1 MKSSSL
7 VAAALLGGANA
18 HAHRRAHELFN
29 KRANDTEVCVPG
41 CTTYYTTVTG
51 TDFIWQPTPNAPA
64 KTTSSAIITP
74 SSAPV
79 PEAPT
84 TSAATAPAASTPAV
98 IPTPIAQTVPA
109 PGTYTFPATTMTVTE
124 TTSTVVPSTTE
135 VPVGTHTLGGV
146 TTIVETAT
154 TVVCPYATVSTQSG
168 GVVTSLIQ
176 TTTYVCPSAGTYT
189 IAPTTV
195 TVTAPTETVTV
206 PVLTTYLPGTYTAPA
221 VTTEVTTQTVVYC
234 PFASA
239 ETPAATTSSAVVVPS
254 VVPPVS
260 SAVIPPVSSAV
271 VPPVSSA
278 VIPPVSSVVPPVT
291 SEAPVASSVVPV
303 ASPASSSSSS
313 AAASSTST
321 GSLGGGGGLWAM
333 TYTPYDSDSGEC
345 KTSDVIDADVSSIA
359 NAGFKTLRVYSTD
372 CDTLPNVGAAVKK
385 YGLKM
390 IVGIFISEY
399 GCANG
404 TPDVDTQIS
413 ALKEWGQW
421 DIVELMA
428 VGNEALYNGYC
439 TAQQLVDLISHVK
452 GELTEYT
459 GPYTTTDIVGAWQEE
474 EVQALV
480 CDAIDVVAANV
491 HSYFNADV
499 LPIDAG
505 DFVKGQI
512 EIVEKACGG
521 KTGYVLECGY
531 PTQGNANGVNIPSVL
546 NQQTAITSIKAAMG
560 DKVVFFSMF
569 DDKWKGDGACGCEKH
584 WGVGSLFGALGLG
597 DNE

>member
-18 HAHRRAHELFN
+18 HAHRRAHDLFN
-29 KRANDTEVCVPG
+29 KRSNDTEVCVPG
-41 CTTYYTTVTG
+41 CTTYYTTITG
-51 TDFIWQPTPNAPA
+51 SDFIWQPTPNAPA
-64 KTTSSAIITP
+64 KTTSSEVITP
-74 SSAPV
+74 SAAVPV
-79 PEAPT
+79 T
-84 TSAATAPAASTPAV
+84 TSAAPAASTPAV
-98 IPTPIAQTVPA
+98 IPTPIAQTVPT

-124 TTSTVVPSTTE
+124 TTSTVVPSTVE
-135 VPVGTHTLGGV
+135 VPPGTHTLGGV

-206 PVLTTYLPGTYTAPA
+206 PVVTTFLPGTYTAPA
-221 VTTEVTTQTVVYC
+221 VTTEVTTQTVIYC
-234 PFASA
+234 PFESA
-239 ETPAATTSSAVVVPS
+239 ETPAATTSSAAAVI
-254 VVPPVS
+254 PPVSSIIPAVS
-260 SAVIPPVSSAV
+260 SAVIPPVSSILSA
-271 VPPVSSA
+271 VSSA
-278 VIPPVSSVVPPVT
+278 VIPPVSSII
-291 SEAPVASSVVPV
+291 PVASS
-303 ASPASSSSSS
+303 ASSTSSS
-313 AAASSTST
+313 ATASSTST
-321 GSLGGGGGLWAM
+321 GSLGGGEGLWAM
-333 TYTPYDSDSGEC
+333 TYTPYDSDSGDC
-345 KTSDVIDADVSSIA
+345 KTSDVIDTDVSSIA
-359 NAGFKTLRVYSTD
+359 AAGFKTLRVYSTD
-372 CDTLPNVGAAVKK
+372 CDTLPMVGSAVSK

-390 IVGIFISEY
+390 ITGIFISEY

-421 DIVELMA
+421 DLVELMA

-439 TAQQLVDLISHVK
+439 TAQQLVDLINHVK
-452 GELTEYT
+452 SEIPDYT
-459 GPYTTTDIVGAWQEE
+459 GPYTTTDIVGAWEQED
-474 EVQALV
+474 VQSLV

-499 LPIDAG
+499 LPVDAG
-505 DFVKGQI
+505 EFVKGQI

-521 KTGYVLECGY
+521 KPGYVLECGY
-531 PTQGNANGVNIPSVL
+531 PTQGNTNGVNVPSVA
-546 NQQTAITSIKAAMG
+546 NQQIAIASIKETLG

-569 DDKWKGDGACGCEKH
+569 DDNWKDDGACGCEKH
-584 WGVGSLFGALGLG
+584 WGVGTLFGALGLG